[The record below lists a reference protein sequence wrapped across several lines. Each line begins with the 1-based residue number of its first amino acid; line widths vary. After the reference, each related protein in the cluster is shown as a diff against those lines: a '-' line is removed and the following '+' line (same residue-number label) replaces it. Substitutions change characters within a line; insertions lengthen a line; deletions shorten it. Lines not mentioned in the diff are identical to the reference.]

1 MLVLSS
7 WLHQMRILMSSQ
19 RANAILT
26 TYTPHLRASQHQV
39 RLTTAVKNKHSDGE
53 QPSTSTNTKE
63 VNTHNLYAFMR
74 AIHFNCILT
83 QLLTPP

>member
-7 WLHQMRILMSSQ
+7 WLHQMRISKSSQ

-26 TYTPHLRASQHQV
+26 TYTPHLWASQHQV
-39 RLTTAVKNKHSDGE
+39 RLTTAVKNTHSEGE